1 MKLLDD
7 VWAKLKKRIDESFLT
22 LVILLA
28 VGVIAG
34 FRGRDTVAGVVDEQ
48 IQPVRRQADENTQ
61 KLKFQAEDI
70 HELGKDVRELYRVVP
85 RVRDSARLEAPF
97 PTHADGGTP

>member
-7 VWAKLKKRIDESFLT
+7 VWANLKKRVDDSSVMLA
-22 LVILLA
+22 ILLVLGGIVA
-28 VGVIAG
+28 L
-34 FRGRDTVAGVVDEQ
+34 RGREVVASVVDEQ

-61 KLKFQAEDI
+61 KLKFQADDI
-70 HELGKDVRELYRVVP
+70 HELGRDVRELYRVMP

-97 PTHADGGTP
+97 PAHADGGAP